1 MAVLCDFRGNR
12 HHWSSLQACLVSLIC
27 SLYSSGFINRPTY
40 MPKERFE
47 QEKKGIAVRI
57 QQLIAEGE
65 SITKMMEVVQRF
77 DFYRRERREAT

>member
-1 MAVLCDFRGNR
+1 
-12 HHWSSLQACLVSLIC
+12 
-27 SLYSSGFINRPTY
+27 

-65 SITKMMEVVQRF
+65 SITKMMEVVQRVG
-77 DFYRRERREAT
+77 FYRRERREAT